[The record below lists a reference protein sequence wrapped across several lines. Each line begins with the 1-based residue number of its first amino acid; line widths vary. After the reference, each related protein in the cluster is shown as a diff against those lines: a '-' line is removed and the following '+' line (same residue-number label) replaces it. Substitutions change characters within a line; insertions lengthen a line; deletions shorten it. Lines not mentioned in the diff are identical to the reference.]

1 MPTVYLHQRYGLQFQ
16 GTVKTTNEQP
26 TQALM
31 NSIQFAQNKFARF
44 LNGNKLNDRVPTEST
59 LKDLKMLS
67 VNQINAQIKLSEVW
81 KSLNYVNYP
90 TKWEQKM
97 TKEDERKTR
106 ATEAKIVPETA
117 KTTRSQATFDN
128 DAKKVWNKAPAP
140 IKDSK
145 SLSAVKKLIR
155 SYVKTLPI

>member
-1 MPTVYLHQRYGLQFQ
+1 
-16 GTVKTTNEQP
+16 
-26 TQALM
+26 
-31 NSIQFAQNKFARF
+31 
-44 LNGNKLNDRVPTEST
+44 
-59 LKDLKMLS
+59 
-67 VNQINAQIKLSEVW
+67 
-81 KSLNYVNYP
+81 
-90 TKWEQKM
+90 M